1 LAVGLPTANN
11 ALKDMMENSSTPQA
25 PEGAATPE
33 PGSGTRRRLVLVT
46 CALALLALVLDQ
58 ITKRIVETSMNEG
71 QVIDVLPPLLRW
83 YYIKNSGA
91 AFSMGEG
98 YAWIFSII
106 QAAVL
111 IYVAVFLVRKIRVL
125 PWALAL
131 GGLMGGVAG
140 NLTDR
145 LFRPPSFGHGH
156 VVDFIALPNFAIFNV
171 ADMFIVCSMI
181 GICLLLLTGR
191 ELDGSKSVAKKKPG
205 QDAGT
210 EQQELQ

>member
-1 LAVGLPTANN
+1 
-11 ALKDMMENSSTPQA
+11 MENSSAPPAPQPA
-25 PEGAATPE
+25 GKPPAAHA
-33 PGSGTRRRLVLVT
+33 TRRHLVLATSTLAVV
-46 CALALLALVLDQ
+46 ALLLDQ
-58 ITKRIVETSMNEG
+58 FTKRIVESTMHEG
-71 QVIDVLPPLLRW
+71 QVIDVFAPLLRW
-83 YYIKNSGA
+83 YFIKNSGA
-91 AFSMGEG
+91 AFSMGESVT
-98 YAWIFSII
+98 WIFTII

-111 IYVAVFLVRKIRVL
+111 IYVAVFLVRKVRVW

-181 GICLLLLTGR
+181 AICLLLFTGR
-191 ELDGSKSVAKKKPG
+191 ELDGSKSSAKKKPG
-205 QDAGT
+205 RLDPSEPQDG
-210 EQQELQ
+210 Q

>member
-1 LAVGLPTANN
+1 
-11 ALKDMMENSSTPQA
+11 M
-25 PEGAATPE
+25 
-33 PGSGTRRRLVLVT
+33 LVT
-46 CALALLALVLDQ
+46 VLLAAVALVLDQ
-58 ITKRIVETSMNEG
+58 LTKRVVETTMEVG
-71 QVIDVLPPLLRW
+71 QSIDVFAPLLRW

-98 YAWIFSII
+98 FTWIFTII

-111 IYVAVFLVRKIRVL
+111 IYVAVFLVRKIRVW

-145 LFRPPSFGHGH
+145 LFREPSFGNGH

-181 GICLLLLTGR
+181 GICLLLFTGR
-191 ELDGSKSVAKKKPG
+191 ELDGSKSGAAKPNPKLNGNDG
-205 QDAGT
+205 QET
-210 EQQELQ
+210 P

>member
-1 LAVGLPTANN
+1 
-11 ALKDMMENSSTPQA
+11 MENSSIPPA
-25 PEGAATPE
+25 PEGAATPKA
-33 PGSGTRRRLVLVT
+33 GSGTKRHLVLAAS
-46 CALALLALVLDQ
+46 ALAMLALVLDQ
-58 ITKRIVETSMNEG
+58 ITKRIVESSMYEG

-98 YAWIFSII
+98 YTWIFSII

-111 IYVAVFLVRKIRVL
+111 LYVAVFLVRKIRVW
-125 PWALAL
+125 PWVLAL

-145 LFRPPSFGHGH
+145 LFRPPSFGQGH

-181 GICLLLLTGR
+181 GICLLLFTGR
-191 ELDGSKSVAKKKPG
+191 ELDGSKSVAKKEPG
-205 QDAGT
+205 HDAGA
-210 EQQELQ
+210 EQQEQQ

>member
-1 LAVGLPTANN
+1 
-11 ALKDMMENSSTPQA
+11 MENSSIPPV
-25 PEGAATPE
+25 PEGAATPKS
-33 PGSGTRRRLVLVT
+33 GSGTKRRLVLAT
-46 CALALLALVLDQ
+46 SALAMVALVLDQ
-58 ITKRIVETSMNEG
+58 ITKRIVESSMYQG

-98 YAWIFSII
+98 YTWIFSII

-111 IYVAVFLVRKIRVL
+111 LYVAVFLVRKIRVW

-145 LFRPPSFGHGH
+145 LFRPPSFGQGH

-181 GICLLLLTGR
+181 GICLLLFTGR
-191 ELDGSKSVAKKKPG
+191 ELDGSKSTAKKEPG
-205 QDAGT
+205 QDAGA
-210 EQQELQ
+210 EQQEQQ

>member
-1 LAVGLPTANN
+1 
-11 ALKDMMENSSTPQA
+11 MENSSVPPASQGST
-25 PEGAATPE
+25 T
-33 PGSGTRRRLVLVT
+33 PGSGRGNTRTLMIVT
-46 CALALLALVLDQ
+46 SALAVLGLVLDQ
-58 ITKRIVETSMNEG
+58 ITKRIVVSTMYEG

-83 YYIKNSGA
+83 YFIKNSGA

-98 YAWIFSII
+98 FTWVFTII

-111 IYVAVFLVRKIRVL
+111 LYVAIMLVRKIRIW

-145 LFRPPSFGHGH
+145 LFRAPSFGRGH

-181 GICLLLLTGR
+181 GICLLLFSGR
-191 ELDGSKSVAKKKPG
+191 ELDGQKNSAKNTTEPG
-205 QDAGT
+205 AGPDMKD
-210 EQQELQ
+210 QP

>member
-1 LAVGLPTANN
+1 
-11 ALKDMMENSSTPQA
+11 M
-25 PEGAATPE
+25 
-33 PGSGTRRRLVLVT
+33 
-46 CALALLALVLDQ
+46 
-58 ITKRIVETSMNEG
+58 
-71 QVIDVLPPLLRW
+71 IDVFPPLLRW
-83 YYIKNSGA
+83 YFIRNSGA
-91 AFSMGEG
+91 AFSMGESVT
-98 YAWIFSII
+98 WIFTII

-111 IYVAVFLVRKIRVL
+111 VYVAVFLVRKIGSL

-181 GICLLLLTGR
+181 GICLLLFMGK
-191 ELDGSKSVAKKKPG
+191 EVDGKQVEHAKKTKRS
-205 QDAGT
+205 T
-210 EQQELQ
+210 EVEPEAQGNE

>member
-1 LAVGLPTANN
+1 MLLTTALAVI
-11 ALKDMMENSSTPQA
+11 
-25 PEGAATPE
+25 
-33 PGSGTRRRLVLVT
+33 
-46 CALALLALVLDQ
+46 ALVLDQ
-58 ITKRIVETSMNEG
+58 VTKRIVVSNMYEG
-71 QVIDVLPPLLRW
+71 QAIDVFPPLLRW
-83 YYIKNSGA
+83 YFIRNSGA
-91 AFSMGEG
+91 AFSMGESVT
-98 YAWIFSII
+98 WIFTII

-111 IYVAVFLVRKIRVL
+111 VYVAIFLVRKIGSL

-181 GICLLLLTGR
+181 GICLLLFTGR
-191 ELDGSKSVAKKKPG
+191 EIDGSRAAHGKKTKNRTEAEPEAPG
-205 QDAGT
+205 N
-210 EQQELQ
+210 E

>member
-1 LAVGLPTANN
+1 
-11 ALKDMMENSSTPQA
+11 MMENSSVSPAPQDSPA
-25 PEGAATPE
+25 PANTGKR
-33 PGSGTRRRLVLVT
+33 TRTKVLVT
-46 CALALLALVLDQ
+46 TALAVLALVLDQ
-58 ITKRIVETSMNEG
+58 ITKRIVETNMYEG
-71 QVIDVLPPLLRW
+71 QSIDVFPPLLRW
-83 YYIKNSGA
+83 YFIRNSGA
-91 AFSMGEG
+91 AFSMGESVT
-98 YAWIFSII
+98 WIFTII

-111 IYVAVFLVRKIRVL
+111 VYVAVFLVRKIGSW

-181 GICLLLLTGR
+181 GICLLLFTGR
-191 ELDGSKSVAKKKPG
+191 EVDGRKAVHAKKAAAEGNTEPETP
-205 QDAGT
+205 GT
-210 EQQELQ
+210 E

>member
-1 LAVGLPTANN
+1 
-11 ALKDMMENSSTPQA
+11 MENSSTPPVPQ
-25 PEGAATPE
+25 GAAKPA
-33 PGSGTRRRLVLVT
+33 PGSGTARRLVLATSV
-46 CALALLALVLDQ
+46 LAVFALVLDQ
-58 ITKRIVETSMNEG
+58 FTKRIVESSMYEG
-71 QVIDVLPPLLRW
+71 QVVDVFAPLLRW

-98 YAWIFSII
+98 YTWIFSII

-111 IYVAVFLVRKIRVL
+111 LYVAVFLVRKIRVW

-145 LFRPPSFGHGH
+145 LFRPPSFGQGH
-156 VVDFIALPNFAIFNV
+156 VVDFIALPNFAIFNI

-181 GICLLLLTGR
+181 GICLLLFTGR
-191 ELDGSKSVAKKKPG
+191 ELDGSRSVAKKKPE
-205 QDAGT
+205 QDAGPEPR
-210 EQQELQ
+210 EQQ

>member
-1 LAVGLPTANN
+1 MDYSSEPPASQDAAPHARGGGL
-11 ALKDMMENSSTPQA
+11 
-25 PEGAATPE
+25 
-33 PGSGTRRRLVLVT
+33 RRRLVLVT
-46 CALALLALVLDQ
+46 VLLAAVALVLDQ
-58 ITKRIVETSMNEG
+58 LTKRVVETTMEVG
-71 QVIDVLPPLLRW
+71 QSIDVFAPLLRW

-98 YAWIFSII
+98 FTWIFTII

-111 IYVAVFLVRKIRVL
+111 IYVAVFLVRKIRVW

-145 LFRPPSFGHGH
+145 LFREPSFGNGH

-181 GICLLLLTGR
+181 GICLLLFTGR
-191 ELDGSKSVAKKKPG
+191 ELDGSKSGAVKPNPKLNGNDG
-205 QDAGT
+205 QET
-210 EQQELQ
+210 P